1 MFNRVVSD
9 VSCGAGFSLWGLV
22 TKASRPGTS
31 NPRRLKAC
39 ATLARRRIIPWGPF
53 RLLEIAHLH
62 ERTGLAIS
70 FDSSPEL
77 PAPQLAVGRTGTLE
91 EFSSSLI
98 ALVRGPAPP
107 REFAGDAYFRDCWID
122 QRFPKYAFAAAI
134 VLQALLILFP
144 PPIWNIHSARTVSAA
159 PRTEITWYD
168 PAKDFPAIL
177 PAMRAPR
184 AAARRDGSKP
194 LLHRGADSFHPR
206 QTILSEPLHP
216 THPRQTLVQ
225 PKAPREPPKILPA
238 LPNIVQLA
246 VLQPERPKLQL
257 TLKELASLR
266 PETPASLHAS
276 NVAAPEISAVEKQPG
291 AINIASSSQ
300 APPKPL
306 LPVNPMSAP
315 RATPRKVDAN
325 VAAPDIHGRAG
336 ENETLIALSATPA
349 PVAPPPAIP
358 AGNLSA
364 RVSISPDGH
373 KPGTPGGTASGIG
386 AGEGSA
392 GGVGGHGPEGIFIRG
407 GSGAN
412 TSPISGLGIG
422 PASRGTGNAL
432 PSRPIPRARIA
443 PESSKSLSADAE
455 GAAETVPKLGMSPQQ
470 VLGSKRVY
478 TLQVN
483 MPNLTSASGSWILNF
498 AELNEA
504 APGGYEK
511 PDAPDLA
518 GPVPLK
524 KVDPKYPP
532 ELRTLHVDGEVVLYA
547 IIRKDGSVDSI
558 QLVHSVD
565 PHLDANAM
573 EALAQWKFRPAEK
586 HGEPVDLEAVV
597 HIPFRS
603 RGPSF

>member
-1 MFNRVVSD
+1 M
-9 VSCGAGFSLWGLV
+9 
-22 TKASRPGTS
+22 
-31 NPRRLKAC
+31 
-39 ATLARRRIIPWGPF
+39 
-53 RLLEIAHLH
+53 LEIAHLH
-62 ERTGLAIS
+62 ERAHLVIS
-70 FDSSPEL
+70 LDSSPEL
-77 PAPQLAVGRTGTLE
+77 PAPRFVLEKTGTLGG
-91 EFSSSLI
+91 FSSSLI

-107 REFAGDAYFRDCWID
+107 KEFLGDPFFRDCWID
-122 QRFPKYAFAAAI
+122 QRFPKYAFVAAI

-144 PPIWNIHSARTVSAA
+144 PPIWNIHAARTVSAA
-159 PRTEITWYD
+159 PQTEIAWYG

-177 PAMRAPR
+177 PAMRVPR
-184 AAARRDGSKP
+184 AAARKDASKP
-194 LLHRGADSFHPR
+194 LPHRGADAFHPR
-206 QTILSEPLHP
+206 QIILSEPLHP

-225 PKAPREPPKILPA
+225 PRAPQEPPKILPA

-246 VLQPERPKLQL
+246 SLQPERPKLQL
-257 TLKELASLR
+257 TAKELMSLR
-266 PETPASLHAS
+266 PKTPESLQAS
-276 NVAAPEISAVEKQPG
+276 NVAAPEISALEKQAG

-315 RATPRKVDAN
+315 HAASQKTETNA
-325 VAAPDIHGRAG
+325 AAPDIGGRAG

-364 RVSISPDGH
+364 RVSISPDGP
-373 KPGTPGGTASGIG
+373 KPGTPGGTASGNDARG
-386 AGEGSA
+386 DNA
-392 GGVGGHGPEGIFIRG
+392 VGGGGRGPEGIFISG
-407 GSGAN
+407 GNSAN
-412 TSPISGLGIG
+412 TSPISGLVIG
-422 PASRGTGNAL
+422 PASRGAGNAL
-432 PSRPIPRARIA
+432 PSPPVPRARIA
-443 PESSKSLSADAE
+443 PEGSKSLSADAQ
-455 GAAETVPKLGMSPQQ
+455 GAAQSAPKLGLSPQK

-478 TLQVN
+478 TLYMN
-483 MPNLTSASGSWILNF
+483 MPNLTSASGSWVLNF

-504 APGGYEK
+504 NTGGYVG

-518 GPVPLK
+518 GPAPLE

-565 PHLDANAM
+565 PRLDASAM

-603 RGPSF
+603 RGPAF